1 MILGSALVTQIA
13 QLVALET
20 ELPIPP
26 IFFGIIAFC
35 ALLLMMAIVL
45 SIGKGRPHS

>member
-1 MILGSALVTQIA
+1 MTNVA

-20 ELPIPP
+20 HHLPFPP
-26 IFFGIIAFC
+26 IIFGLLAFVC
-35 ALLLMMAIVL
+35 LLVMMAIVL